1 MTTVQS
7 DRLYMKRA
15 LSLAARGKGKTS
27 PNPMVGA
34 VIVNQGRVVGKAYH
48 QQAGKP
54 HAEILALHQ
63 AGPRARGGVLYVTL
77 EPCCHSHK
85 RTPPCVPLLIQSG
98 LTRVCVAMADPNPQV
113 SGQGVQ
119 MLKRAGLEVFVG
131 VLEEEAQRLN
141 EVYQH
146 WITTGRPFVILKGAM
161 TLDGKIATKSGQSK
175 WLTGEQARRDVHR
188 VRSQADAVIVGIGT
202 VLADNPELSVRGS
215 KGTTGPRK
223 GRQPV
228 RVVLDSRLRIPF
240 KAKILQWVH
249 EQPTIVC
256 TTAQA
261 SMKKIRT
268 LREQDVQVWVLPLK
282 KGRVSLKASLTQL
295 GTKGMS
301 SVLLEGGSTLNASAL
316 QEDLV
321 NQVRLYVAPLLMGGQ
336 DAKSLIGGVSPK
348 TLDQAWRLVN
358 PELKKIG
365 EDWLLTAN
373 IDSQK

>member
-15 LSLAARGKGKTS
+15 LSLAARGKGKTN

-34 VIVNQGRVVGKAYH
+34 VIVNQGRIVAEAYH
-48 QQAGKP
+48 HQAGKP
-54 HAEILALHQ
+54 HAEILALHR

-77 EPCCHSHK
+77 EPCCHIRK

-98 LTRVCVAMADPNPQV
+98 LVRVCVAMADPNPQV
-113 SGQGVQ
+113 SGQGIH
-119 MLKRAGLEVFVG
+119 MLKRSRLQVTVG
-131 VLEEEAQRLN
+131 VLEEEAQELN
-141 EVYQH
+141 VVYQH

-161 TLDGKIATKSGQSK
+161 TLDGKIATRTGQSK
-175 WLTGEQARRDVHR
+175 WITGDLARQDVHR
-188 VRSQADAVIVGIGT
+188 VRSQVDAVMVGIGT
-202 VLADNPELSVRGS
+202 VLADNPELSARGS
-215 KGTTGPRK
+215 KGATGPRM

-261 SMKKIRT
+261 SPKKIQS
-268 LREQDVQVWVLPLK
+268 LKELGVQVWILPQK
-282 KGRVSLKASLTQL
+282 KGRVSLKASLTEL
-295 GTKGMS
+295 GTKGLS
-301 SVLLEGGSTLNASAL
+301 SVLLESGSTLNASAL
-316 QEDLV
+316 HEGLV

-348 TLDQAWRLVN
+348 TLEQTWHLVSQ
-358 PELKKIG
+358 ELKKIG
-365 EDWLLTAN
+365 EDWLVTAK
-373 IDSQK
+373 IASRK